1 MEPSGMRKGFIG
13 LLGVG
18 LFILSSC
25 AGSSSYMKPTE
36 TRAPLMRD
44 KAVVRFM
51 RPSSFGFAVN
61 VNVLDGE
68 KTIGNS
74 VAKSQFDYSTNPGR
88 HLFIASAE
96 NQDYL
101 EADLEAGKLYY
112 VFTNIYPGIWRA
124 RVAFEP
130 VNRGSKHW
138 DEMRKYENELT
149 LLRPDEAALKIWQDR
164 HAQDAKEMVAAY
176 ENDPKKS
183 EYPKLSPGDGR

>member
-1 MEPSGMRKGFIG
+1 MESSSTRKGFIG
-13 LLGVG
+13 LVGVG
-18 LFILSSC
+18 LFLLSSC
-25 AGSSSYMKPTE
+25 AGSSSYMKPTTE
-36 TRAPLMRD
+36 RAPLMKD

-61 VNVLDGE
+61 INVLDGE
-68 KTIGNS
+68 KTIRNS
-74 VAKSQFDYSTNPGR
+74 VAKSQFDYSTDPGR

-130 VNRGSKHW
+130 VTRGSKYW
-138 DEMRKYENELT
+138 DEVQKYENELT
-149 LLRPDEAALKIWQDR
+149 LLRSDEVELKIWQDV
-164 HAQDAKEMVAAY
+164 HAQDTKAMVAAY

-183 EYPKLSPGDGR
+183 EYPKLSAGDGR